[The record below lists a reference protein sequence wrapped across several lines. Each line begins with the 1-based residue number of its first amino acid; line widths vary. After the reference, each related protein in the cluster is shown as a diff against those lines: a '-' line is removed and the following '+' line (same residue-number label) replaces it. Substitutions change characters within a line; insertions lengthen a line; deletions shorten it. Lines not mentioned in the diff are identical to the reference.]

1 MKIEIDIDLESI
13 VVEAL
18 KKKEIAD
25 IYVPPIEVEIPS
37 SYPPSISDIKN
48 SISKWEYGR
57 RPGKRRTAE
66 EVELHRLEKEKGKA
80 LTPEEKGE
88 ARAKIQMDETA
99 ENKAKD
105 AAIKKARIENIA
117 AEGMAAASKELA
129 EEAQNTDG
137 LGIGHQEITDS
148 AASDEAEIPKT
159 ESLNIPNSL
168 FTS

>member
-57 RPGKRRTAE
+57 RPGKLRTEE
-66 EVELHRLEKEKGKA
+66 EVEVHRLEKEKGEA
-80 LTPEEKGE
+80 LTHEEKG
-88 ARAKIQMDETA
+88 
-99 ENKAKD
+99 
-105 AAIKKARIENIA
+105 
-117 AEGMAAASKELA
+117 
-129 EEAQNTDG
+129 
-137 LGIGHQEITDS
+137 
-148 AASDEAEIPKT
+148 
-159 ESLNIPNSL
+159 
-168 FTS
+168 

>member
-66 EVELHRLEKEKGKA
+66 EVELHRLEKEKGEA

-99 ENKAKD
+99 ENNAKD

-129 EEAQNTDG
+129 EEKDDNLTRV
-137 LGIGHQEITDS
+137 QEGMDKHDI
-148 AASDEAEIPKT
+148 ENEIPKA
-159 ESLNIPNSL
+159 ESINTPNSL
-168 FTS
+168 FS

>member
-66 EVELHRLEKEKGKA
+66 EVELHRLEKEKGEA
-80 LTPEEKGE
+80 LTHEENGE

-99 ENKAKD
+99 ENNAKD

-129 EEAQNTDG
+129 EEKDDNLTRV
-137 LGIGHQEITDS
+137 QEGMDKHDI
-148 AASDEAEIPKT
+148 ENEIPKA
-159 ESLNIPNSL
+159 ESINTPNSL
-168 FTS
+168 FS

>member
-25 IYVPPIEVEIPS
+25 IYVPPIEVPLPGS
-37 SYPPSISDIKN
+37 TQVTLRDN
-48 SISKWEYGR
+48 HKWEYGR

-66 EVELHRLEKEKGKA
+66 EVELHRLEKEKGEA

-129 EEAQNTDG
+129 EEKDDNLTRV
-137 LGIGHQEITDS
+137 QEGMDKHDI
-148 AASDEAEIPKT
+148 ENEIPKA
-159 ESLNIPNSL
+159 ESINTPNSL
-168 FTS
+168 FS

>member
-1 MKIEIDIDLESI
+1 MKIEIDIDLEAI
-13 VVEAL
+13 IVEAL
-18 KKKEIAD
+18 KKKAIAD

-37 SYPPSISDIKN
+37 SYTPSISDIKN

-66 EVELHRLEKEKGKA
+66 EVELHRLEKEKGEA

-99 ENKAKD
+99 ENNAKD

-129 EEAQNTDG
+129 EEKDDNLTRV
-137 LGIGHQEITDS
+137 QEGMDKHDI
-148 AASDEAEIPKT
+148 ENEIPKA
-159 ESLNIPNSL
+159 ESINTPNSL
-168 FTS
+168 FS

>member
-13 VVEAL
+13 VIEAL

-48 SISKWEYGR
+48 STSKWEYGR

-66 EVELHRLEKEKGKA
+66 EVELHRLEKEKGEA

-99 ENKAKD
+99 ENNAKD

-129 EEAQNTDG
+129 EEIKERDNDITRV
-137 LGIGHQEITDS
+137 QEGMDKHDI
-148 AASDEAEIPKT
+148 ENEIPKA
-159 ESLNIPNSL
+159 ESINTPNSL
-168 FTS
+168 FS